1 MRIAF
6 AGNPNSG
13 KTTMYNALTGR
24 NERVGNWAGVTV
36 DKKESPIKKNFHGL
50 SEEVIAVDLPGAYSM
65 SPFTS
70 EESITSAYVKNE
82 KPDAIIN
89 IVDATNLSRS
99 LFFTTQLLELGIPV
113 VVALNK
119 RDINEKKE
127 TKIDADALSK
137 KLGCPVFLTVST
149 EHGNNGLAE
158 VVKAAVALKGKGQTA
173 PYVQTDVDLS
183 DKKSVEAGDRRRFEY
198 VNGLVNSVETRKVL
212 TKNKNVQ
219 DKIDAVL
226 TSWWGGIPIFVVVMF
241 LVFQISQAWL
251 GPWIAEGY
259 VFEHDDSV
267 SITYNGTEMELF
279 KEDDPDTDADDEGI
293 IGTWVSDTAS
303 VNFAEDGTFTVNSD
317 GSVKNGEYSFEEEEL
332 LLTLEGEELVSSFNS
347 NDTVIPGLVSL
358 IDMFGE
364 WVGGLLENANPL
376 ISSILV
382 DGIIGGVGAVVG
394 FLPLVMVM
402 YFLIALLED
411 CGYMARVSVVL
422 DPIFKKVGLS
432 GKSVIPFV
440 IGTGCAIP
448 GVMAC
453 RTIRNE
459 RERRATAM
467 LTPFMPCGAKLPVI
481 SLFAGAFFGESPWV
495 GTLMYFVGIIIIL
508 LCALLINKLTGYKN
522 RKSFFIMELPEYKAP
537 SVKRAFLSMCQRGW
551 AYIVKAGTIILVCN
565 FAVQLMQ
572 SFGWNFAPVENAGD
586 SILATI
592 ASPFAYI
599 IAPIVGV
606 VAWQLAAA
614 AITGFIAKE
623 NVVGTLAVCFV
634 GLENLID
641 TEELALMEG
650 AGAEVAGIMA
660 ITKVAAL
667 AYLMF
672 NLFTPPCFAAIG
684 AMNSEMKSRKWL
696 WSGIALQLAVG
707 YSLSFLVFF
716 FGTLFTGGSFGAV
729 WMPVVGWIIV
739 AAIAAVVIALIAKTN
754 ANIKKEYALSAK

>member
-24 NERVGNWAGVTV
+24 NEKVGNWAGVTV
-36 DKKESPIKKNFHGL
+36 DKKEAPIKKAYAGEKEL
-50 SEEVIAVDLPGAYSM
+50 IAVDLPGAYSM

-70 EESITSAYVKNE
+70 EESITSSYVKNE
-82 KPDAIIN
+82 HPDAIIN

-119 RDINEKKE
+119 HDINEKKQ
-127 TKIDADALSK
+127 TKIDIKALSE
-137 KLGCPVFLTVST
+137 KLGCPVVDTTST
-149 EHGNNGLAE
+149 SGEGLKE
-158 VVKAAVALKGKGQTA
+158 VVQAAAALNGQTQKA
-173 PYVQTDVDLS
+173 PYNQGSVDLTNKEAVIAA
-183 DKKSVEAGDRRRFEY
+183 DKKRFEF
-198 VNGLVNSVETRKVL
+198 VNAIVASVETRKVL
-212 TKNKNVQ
+212 TKEKNFQ

-226 TSWWGGIPIFVVVMF
+226 THPIAGIPIFAAIMF
-241 LVFQISQAWL
+241 LVFHISQ
-251 GPWIAEGY
+251 
-259 VFEHDDSV
+259 
-267 SITYNGTEMELF
+267 
-279 KEDDPDTDADDEGI
+279 
-293 IGTWVSDTAS
+293 
-303 VNFAEDGTFTVNSD
+303 SD
-317 GSVKNGEYSFEEEEL
+317 GSLGLGVWL
-332 LLTLEGEELVSSFNS
+332 ADTLVAWLEAFQATVGELVSGASP
-347 NDTVIPGLVSL
+347 ILQAL
-358 IDMFGE
+358 
-364 WVGGLLENANPL
+364 
-376 ISSILV
+376 LV
-382 DGIIGGVGAVVG
+382 DGIIGGVAAVVG

-411 CGYMARVSVVL
+411 CGYMARATVVL

-481 SLFAGAFFGESPWV
+481 ALFAGAFFEDASWV
-495 GTLMYFVGIIIIL
+495 GTLMYFVGIVLIL
-508 LCALLINKLTGYKN
+508 LGALLVNKIAGHKN
-522 RKSFFIMELPEYKAP
+522 RKSFFIIELPEYKVP
-537 SVKRAFLSMCQRGW
+537 SLGRAFKSMCSRGW
-551 AYIVKAGTIILVCN
+551 AYIVKAGTVILVCN
-565 FAVQLMQ
+565 TVVQIMQ
-572 SFGWNFAPVENAGD
+572 TFNWSFQPTDVASE

-592 ASPFAYI
+592 ASPVGI
-599 IAPIVGV
+599 LLVPIVGV
-606 VAWQLAAA
+606 ASWQLAAA
-614 AITGFIAKE
+614 AVTGFIAKE

-650 AGAEVAGIMA
+650 AGSEVAGIMA

-672 NLFTPPCFAAIG
+672 NLYTPPCFAALG
-684 AMNSEMKSRKWL
+684 AMNSEINDRKWF
-696 WSGIALQLAVG
+696 WGGVALQFATG
-707 YSLSFLVFF
+707 YTIAFLVYQI
-716 FGTLFTGGSFGAV
+716 GTLVTTGSFGAGFLPGLIV
-729 WMPVVGWIIV
+729 V
-739 AAIAAVVIALIAKTN
+739 AAIVAMIVTLINKTN
-754 ANIKKEYALSAK
+754 KSLAAEYALKK